1 MQDGEWTEE
10 RKEHS
15 GENHGRDDD
24 KTSERERI
32 RERTMMEDEIGC
44 EGEIRRIRTRG

>member
-24 KTSERERI
+24 KTSERENKRA
-32 RERTMMEDEIGC
+32 DHDG
-44 EGEIRRIRTRG
+44 RRNWV